1 MFVPTL
7 AMRELAQF
15 AEFLRW
21 RLQQP
26 LPGEVAHRMMAPA
39 EEGRDRPLRPL
50 PGSYPSA
57 VLVLLVELKA
67 APAVVLTLRSAQ
79 LRRHRGELSF
89 PGGMSLPGEP
99 PIVTALREGQEEIG
113 VAPEQVEVLG
123 VLTPVYVPSSHAA
136 MVPVLGM
143 LRWGTFVPNCEE
155 VEQVVPVQLELL
167 RQGERLRVGFW
178 ERDGRRL
185 RVPYWAID
193 APVPLWGATAMVL
206 SELLVLYEEFL
217 RDAGRW

>member
-1 MFVPTL
+1 
-7 AMRELAQF
+7 MRELVQL
-15 AEFLRW
+15 AEFLQW
-21 RLQQP
+21 RLRRP

-50 PGSYPSA
+50 PGSHPSA
-57 VLVLLVELKA
+57 VLVLLVELEA

-89 PGGMSLPGEP
+89 PGGMSMPGEP
-99 PIVTALREGQEEIG
+99 PMVTALREGQEEIG
-113 VAPEQVEVLG
+113 IAPEQVWVLG
-123 VLTPVYVPSSHAA
+123 TLSPVYVPSSHAA

-143 LRWGTFVPNCEE
+143 LRWGTFVPNREE
-155 VEQVVPVQLELL
+155 VEQVVPVPLELL

-217 RDAGRW
+217 REAGQQ